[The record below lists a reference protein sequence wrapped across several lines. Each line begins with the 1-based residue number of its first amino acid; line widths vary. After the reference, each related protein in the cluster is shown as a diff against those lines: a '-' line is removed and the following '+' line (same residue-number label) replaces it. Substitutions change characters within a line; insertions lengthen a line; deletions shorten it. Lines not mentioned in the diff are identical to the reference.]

1 MACPG
6 LMAAP
11 AMVHAAWGHRH
22 IKGRRMPD
30 HPAAQE
36 CVGRLPAVAGGL
48 ARLLPG
54 VGAGRGCGV
63 VNGLKPQVVVSA
75 DFLTWVIL
83 NFPGKCKNQFF
94 LLNQTLRENM
104 KKNTHFNLFIWVW
117 QIRSLNDLLGNNHQK
132 SNC

>member
-1 MACPG
+1 M
-6 LMAAP
+6 P
-11 AMVHAAWGHRH
+11 AN
-22 IKGRRMPD
+22 
-30 HPAAQE
+30 PAAQE

-83 NFPGKCKNQFF
+83 NFPGKCRNQFF
-94 LLNQTLRENM
+94 LFIFFIFYDRLKT
-104 KKNTHFNLFIWVW
+104 KKYPTSIHSF
-117 QIRSLNDLLGNNHQK
+117 R
-132 SNC
+132 